1 MLSLARLHPWRLDVP
16 LLLLACAAIL
26 VFGLT
31 LPVLTIRS
39 MAGLSESTYSILT
52 GIRALW
58 TGHHRF
64 LAGLIFTFS
73 LVFPVFKLTAIA
85 ILWFVPAQP
94 LRRVTWL
101 HDLKLLGKWSMLDVF
116 VVAALLGTVHF
127 GALTASAPRA
137 GIYAFGTA
145 ILLSMVLIYLVAH
158 IAGVS
163 AEGYRPLLPVL
174 NAFPFELPALI
185 LLGVGYDLP
194 LMEVKKW
201 VYWSREYSLLTG
213 VGELAEEGRWFI
225 AAAIALFVIV
235 APTVKLL
242 GYMALRFVRREG
254 PGRNRLAW
262 IVLQLNRWSMAEVFA
277 LALLVATVKIGKL
290 LELTPGPGL
299 WCLLAGVALSALV
312 SLPRFRTP
320 R

>member
-1 MLSLARLHPWRLDVP
+1 MTALRSLAGLHPRRLDIP
-16 LLLLACAAIL
+16 LLLVACL
-26 VFGLT
+26 VVLGFGLF

-39 MAGLSESTYSILT
+39 MAGLSESTYSVLT

-58 TGHHRF
+58 TGGHRF

-85 ILWFVPAQP
+85 ILWFLPAQP

-127 GALTASAPRA
+127 GALTESVPRP
-137 GIYAFGTA
+137 GIYCFGSA
-145 ILLSMVLIYLVAH
+145 ILLSMTLIYLVAH

-163 AEGYRPLLPVL
+163 AEGYRPPLPVL

-225 AAAIALFVIV
+225 AAAIALFVII

-277 LALLVATVKIGKL
+277 LALLVATVKIGK
-290 LELTPGPGL
+290 
-299 WCLLAGVALSALV
+299 
-312 SLPRFRTP
+312 
-320 R
+320 